1 MKDSLRQLDKDFCV
15 MIFICVLVFI
25 PTVVA
30 DCVVEWQLRSLQF
43 CTITN
48 CPAVLAVH
56 KKEPSVLKFKV
67 WTILVHTLLKKKGF
81 ISVPHFNI
89 CKKK

>member
-1 MKDSLRQLDKDFCV
+1 MRQLDKYV
-15 MIFICVLVFI
+15 EVSIIA
-25 PTVVA
+25 PSVVE

-56 KKEPSVLKFKV
+56 KEEPSVLKFKV
-67 WTILVHTLLKKKGF
+67 WTILVPLLPKKKRD
-81 ISVPHFNI
+81 
-89 CKKK
+89 